1 MLRIFHQYRPRQVA
15 RYVKGFF
22 RGRIYIDGIGGFEFD
37 QGRLLPPGS
46 RDRKALAVMAEV
58 NSQIK
63 LLQEQ
68 AA

>member
-22 RGRIYIDGIGGFEFD
+22 RGRVYIDGVGAFEFD
-37 QGRLLPPGS
+37 RGRLLPPHKKDK
-46 RDRKALAVMAEV
+46 RALAVMTEV
-58 NSQIK
+58 NNEIK
-63 LLQEQ
+63 AMAV